1 MWAFGAH
8 SKEQRGSPSADG
20 EALPRQV
27 SSRHAEVEGTV
38 ETAARITAEHSDGV
52 FPPAFAE
59 PTVISVF
66 TMCLCKVL
74 RNSEAADALAL
85 C

>member
-27 SSRHAEVEGTV
+27 SSRHAEVEGVRTRAKSQV
-38 ETAARITAEHSDGV
+38 N
-52 FPPAFAE
+52 
-59 PTVISVF
+59 
-66 TMCLCKVL
+66 L
-74 RNSEAADALAL
+74 
-85 C
+85 